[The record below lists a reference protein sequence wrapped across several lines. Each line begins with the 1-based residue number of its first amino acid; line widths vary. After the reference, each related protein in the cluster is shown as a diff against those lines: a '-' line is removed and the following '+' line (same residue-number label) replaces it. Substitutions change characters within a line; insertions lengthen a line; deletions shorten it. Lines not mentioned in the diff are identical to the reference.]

1 MRAWVASCKKDGALG
16 YNAAARHSGYLCVR
30 ENVQVFGCIYFWFS
44 FPSFFVPGGVQ
55 TLLTSPR
62 LPSQK
67 NEKQNEKII
76 NKYINTRSKMGEKMK
91 NEKDRKMAV
100 SRTQREL
107 ESRARKLRAKALR
120 RCARRAAPLMS
131 PIGDGTQLVQIISAW
146 PLWQGRN
153 ERLKKC

>member
-1 MRAWVASCKKDGALG
+1 
-16 YNAAARHSGYLCVR
+16 
-30 ENVQVFGCIYFWFS
+30 
-44 FPSFFVPGGVQ
+44 VQ

-120 RCARRAAPLMS
+120 RRARRAAPLMS
-131 PIGDGTQLVQIISAW
+131 PIGDGTQLVQIISA
-146 PLWQGRN
+146 
-153 ERLKKC
+153 